1 MFSVAASRLPVNRR
15 RLGWIALACSAAGLA
30 MGLSACGGGSRNSFF
45 APGSIVSFGD
55 ENSAFDTY
63 AGSLKKADGTTG
75 SGAMIKGLTYTV
87 HDATVGAPVVCPDT
101 TTGLPSTLAD
111 ECTTAT
117 SNGGTMTSP
126 TLSGRGGYYG
136 FSFFS
141 STKLEVE
148 SGSSANQRTTRTIY
162 DCGTPRIW
170 VHVLARAYG
179 RGFNSRCTLDP
190 FTGAVSYAAYG
201 AQTDDVIAQIA
212 AHRGELNG
220 STLVTVMVGQNDI
233 LAQYAIVR
241 ASGNPSTAEA
251 AAIADLQARA
261 DRMAAAVKDVIGT
274 GAKVVLS
281 LTPSLNNAPK
291 GISSAEDGALLS
303 RLVVAYNDRLYV
315 RGLGNVSG
323 RDLVGVN
330 PDSFTNTSTRSTSY
344 EHNLPLCDTSAL
356 TKPDGSTTSSLPS
369 DVLFCTTANIVPGG
383 SISTYIWAD
392 ATHYAPLGHSLI
404 GALAYNR
411 ARQQL

>member
-1 MFSVAASRLPVNRR
+1 MFPVAASRLPVNRR
-15 RLGWIALACSAAGLA
+15 RLGWVALACSAAGLA

-87 HDATVGAPVVCPDT
+87 HDASVGASVVCADPRVGT
-101 TTGLPSTLAD
+101 PSALAV
-111 ECTTAT
+111 ECTAANANGAT
-117 SNGGTMTSP
+117 LTSP
-126 TLSGRGGYYG
+126 TLDGYYG
-136 FSFFS
+136 FSFFTS
-141 STKLEVE
+141 AKLEVE
-148 SGSSANQRTTRTIY
+148 SPNQLTTTTAY
-162 DCGTPRIW
+162 NCGTPRIW
-170 VHVLARAYG
+170 VHVLARNYG
-179 RGFNSRCTLDP
+179 RGYNSQCAIDP
-190 FTGAVSYAAYG
+190 YSGAVSYAAFG

-212 AHRGELNG
+212 AHRGELG
-220 STLVTVMVGQNDI
+220 SSTLVTIMVGQNDI

-251 AAIADLQARA
+251 AAIAELQARA

-369 DVLFCTTANIVPGG
+369 DVLFCTTANMVSGG
-383 SISTYIWAD
+383 NIGTYIWAD
-392 ATHYAPLGHSLI
+392 ATHYAPLGHALI
-404 GALAYNR
+404 GSLAYNR